1 MLSEQEIEG
10 LKDDF
15 RGSRV
20 VDENGFAEWTMCSAF
35 DEGVSVIITNTTVTV
50 TNSPVDIEE
59 GEEGSDTAS
68 IAAGTSAD
76 DEEVEEVGGGT
87 GIDNSDDE
95 ETNNDIIEDDA

>member
-1 MLSEQEIEG
+1 
-10 LKDDF
+10 
-15 RGSRV
+15 
-20 VDENGFAEWTMCSAF
+20 MCNAF

-59 GEEGSDTAS
+59 GDEGSDTAS

-76 DEEVEEVGGGT
+76 DEDVEEVEGGT

>member
-1 MLSEQEIEG
+1 MT
-10 LKDDF
+10 
-15 RGSRV
+15 
-20 VDENGFAEWTMCSAF
+20 A
-35 DEGVSVIITNTTVTV
+35 

-76 DEEVEEVGGGT
+76 DEDVEEVEGGGT

-95 ETNNDIIEDDA
+95 E